1 MQAQCESPPAGWES
15 ACDSRPSHFCPFLH
29 LLHPQGPETLHHCL
43 HPPCKA
49 KTAGNL
55 TPSTM
60 NVHPGPFNAHQELNH
75 VLTQTPVYQNL
86 VIWPPESKPL
96 FCIDGFPYLAN
107 CPTRWSLLLLIG
119 YWCRSSSWWWQP
131 HIRGCRLHYPLPRA
145 EMRFLVQFF
154 SKMYLLYV
162 SIWWKNWKPH
172 FFAIFNPSKTQFSW
186 TLWDHLA
193 TFPDLRFH
201 LAGTS
206 NPEK

>member
-1 MQAQCESPPAGWES
+1 MFNWIVPRNRNYNNRVAKCQHYRASWSCGLNVWTCNWTELRSYSERVQEDLNLAWCMMNFSENRWKLNAVCSRHSPTGQQGSGALLAGGWVARE
-15 ACDSRPSHFCPFLH
+15 A
-29 LLHPQGPETLHHCL
+29 
-43 HPPCKA
+43 
-49 KTAGNL
+49 
-55 TPSTM
+55 
-60 NVHPGPFNAHQELNH
+60 
-75 VLTQTPVYQNL
+75 L
-86 VIWPPESKPL
+86 V
-96 FCIDGFPYLAN
+96 N

-119 YWCRSSSWWWQP
+119 YWCRSSSWRWQP

-162 SIWWKNWKPH
+162 SIWWKNWKQH